1 MPILS
6 ALRRWKYED
15 CEMSS
20 MPNVPPCPVS
30 ADTLAS
36 SDELSFLLPW
46 LLPVLFHGQ
55 FEKSY
60 MKSLET

>member
-1 MPILS
+1 MSILS

-36 SDELSFLLPW
+36 SDELSFYFLGYFP
-46 LLPVLFHGQ
+46 FY
-55 FEKSY
+55 F
-60 MKSLET
+60 MDSLRSLI